1 MRMSSVV
8 QKVLSIPA
16 VVEGVAVEETT
27 ADPDGVV
34 VVGVRAY
41 ARDRSRCGECGR
53 RCPGY
58 DQVTDVRRWRHL
70 DVAGR
75 RCLLQASLRRVR
87 CRVHGV
93 ITEAVPWARPRAR
106 HTRAFDDMAAWLAA
120 HMPISAVT
128 EFLRIAWRSVSGIVE
143 RVVDEHF
150 AGVDRLDGLVNIGID
165 EIAYRKGHRYL
176 TVVINHDTGLVV
188 WAREGR
194 DSATLAAFFDELGPE
209 RAARIAKV
217 SADGAEWIWSAVTAH
232 APHAI
237 PCLDLFHLIQ
247 WAGDMVDKVR
257 RRTVATHGGRKG
269 AMWAVRKT
277 HTDQSPEQRGIV
289 EQLREDNR
297 ELYEAYMLKEQLRD
311 AIRATEGRRFVL
323 LTGAQAWA
331 RDSDVPEIAVLGRT
345 LERYNARIRNALRHN
360 LTNARTEATNTHLR
374 ALTKRAYGFHTPE
387 ALIAMAELTR
397 GGACPELPWP

>member
-1 MRMSSVV
+1 MASVV
-8 QKVLSIPA
+8 QRVLSIPA
-16 VVEGVAVEETT
+16 VVEDVAVEETT
-27 ADPDGVV
+27 TDPDGVV
-34 VVGVRAY
+34 VVGVPAY

-58 DQVTDVRRWRHL
+58 DQVSDVRRWRHL

-75 RCLLQASLRRVR
+75 RCVLSASLRRVR
-87 CRVHGV
+87 CSVHGV
-93 ITEAVPWARPRAR
+93 ITEAVPCARPRAR
-106 HTRAFDDMAAWLAA
+106 HTRAFDDMAAWLTA
-120 HMPISAVT
+120 HIPISAVT

-165 EIAYRKGHRYL
+165 EIAYRTGHRYL
-176 TVVINHDTGLVV
+176 TVVINHDTGLIV

-194 DSATLAAFFDELGPE
+194 DSATLAEFFDELGPE
-209 RAARIAKV
+209 RAARIEKV

-232 APHAI
+232 APHAVQ
-237 PCLDLFHLIQ
+237 CLDLFHLIQ
-247 WAGDMVDKVR
+247 RAGQMVDKVR
-257 RRTVATHGGRKG
+257 RPTVATHGGRKG

-289 EQLREDNR
+289 EQLRIDNQ
-297 ELYEAYMLKEQLRD
+297 ELYDAYMLTEQLRD
-311 AIRATEGRRFVL
+311 AIRATGGRQLEL

-331 RDSDVPEIAVLGRT
+331 RDSRIPEIAALGRT
-345 LERYNARIRNALRHN
+345 LDRYNDPIRNALHHN
-360 LTNARTEATNTHLR
+360 LTNARSETTNTHLR

-397 GGACPELPWP
+397 GGACPALLWP